1 MENAVSGAES
11 LSHIQT
17 TPEIA
22 LDYTGAATRT
32 TRGGSRV
39 LDRYRTWPVF
49 SLALVALLAL
59 MLVPALTA
67 LRRSEAIYS
76 EVRANQEQ
84 FQNTQRIFEELSQNV
99 FTISVTIREF
109 LLDTSPDAG
118 RVYRAKLNAV
128 RDQLQADILLFSQV
142 LPADGDAV
150 LQKLKREVDR
160 YLAVVSPIFD
170 WDAEQRAERSAYFL
184 RQEQRPRRETIL
196 AVAQELSEINATVH
210 AQQQRRTTESERW
223 FRRELIK
230 SVLFAL
236 LAGIVI
242 STAGILRMRWL
253 ERRATEQRQRAEEIT
268 QEIRNLSVQLRHAQE
283 EERRTISRELHD
295 DVGQQLT
302 AMRMELGT
310 LERLRTAGDGE
321 FDARVAELKAMAE
334 QSLHVVR
341 DIAAALRPSVLDDL
355 GLAAAIQKQARE
367 FSKRTGV
374 DVFVNVDG
382 PFDVLRDPH
391 RTYIYRIVQEALTNC
406 ARHANA
412 RHITVT
418 LVDRGAA
425 TELTVADDGVGF
437 DSTRP
442 PKNGLGLIGMEER
455 VRELGGVARV
465 QSVPGRGTTIQAT
478 IPL

>member
-1 MENAVSGAES
+1 
-11 LSHIQT
+11 
-17 TPEIA
+17 
-22 LDYTGAATRT
+22 
-32 TRGGSRV
+32 
-39 LDRYRTWPVF
+39 
-49 SLALVALLAL
+49 

-67 LRRSEAIYS
+67 LRWSEDIYS

-84 FQNTQRIFEELSQNV
+84 FQNTQRIFEELSQSV

-142 LPADGDAV
+142 LPVDGDAV
-150 LQKLKREVDR
+150 LQKLKREVDS

-170 WDAEQRAERSAYFL
+170 WTAEQRAQRSAYFL

-196 AVAQELSEINATVH
+196 AVAQELSEINAAVY
-210 AQQQRRTTESERW
+210 AQQQRQTTESERW
-223 FRRELIK
+223 FRSALSR

-236 LAGIVI
+236 LAGVVI
-242 STAGILRMRWL
+242 SGAGVLRMRWL

-268 QEIRNLSVQLRHAQE
+268 QEIRSLSAQLRHAQE

-321 FDARVAELKAMAE
+321 FDARVAELKGIAE
-334 QSLHVVR
+334 QSLHLVR
-341 DIAAALRPSVLDDL
+341 DIAAGLRPAVLDDL

-374 DVFVNVDG
+374 DVSVDVDG

-406 ARHANA
+406 AKHANA

-418 LVDRGAA
+418 LVDRGAV

-437 DSTRP
+437 DSTRV

-465 QSVPGRGTTIQAT
+465 QSMPGRGTTIQAT